1 LTLPFYCS
9 SCARNSFL
17 FKRFRTLCEN
27 HPGRGYVKEVE
38 DVREAKEVRE
48 VKEVEEVNEYPSFA
62 HLLIHPSHC
71 ARRRSVPQLPG
82 TPR

>member
-1 LTLPFYCS
+1 LILPFSCS

-27 HPGRGYVKEVE
+27 HPGRVY
-38 DVREAKEVRE
+38 

-62 HLLIHPSHC
+62 
-71 ARRRSVPQLPG
+71 
-82 TPR
+82 